1 MNVWEKRLITA
12 IKKACA
18 ANGAQTLYDGQRLC
32 ALIESADPELAQQRE
47 YKNFRA
53 LVRCGGNTLLAQS
66 AHAPRAELQK
76 NIETLGRSMGKGYA
90 IDRVSGERSCALY
103 LTAVT
108 GDESY
113 IRALDAAPENTT
125 TPQPTPRPAPTLQQT
140 QQQRPTPTPAP
151 QPTPRPKPQ
160 PTPQPTPTPAP
171 QPQPTPQPTQNTPP
185 AKKSSRLIGI
195 LVSVAVVLIA
205 AALGTSTGRA
215 LVGGLF
221 GGDKLAGTTWRGEL
235 NITKEIAAE
244 LDETVAKEFAD
255 MDDIPTDSLPQFSD
269 YCGAIKVV
277 ADLSFSDDGAIS
289 MTINETAL
297 RNTAREAIG
306 EPTAQWML
314 DCLKAISREMG
325 ADLEEMGYSDDDIL
339 LMTVGMTKD
348 ELTVYVGDYMDEYV
362 GDALKEAADDVTVS
376 AYYKVR
382 GGKIY
387 ILNTPNQSVSNSP
400 YYTFTLKDST
410 LVLETAVGLDEGAE
424 NVYPLTLTK
433 VG

>member
-113 IRALDAAPENTT
+113 IRALDAAPENKNDH
-125 TPQPTPRPAPTLQQT
+125 TPQSTPRPAPTPAPQQT

-151 QPTPRPKPQ
+151 QPQ
-160 PTPQPTPTPAP
+160 PTPQPA
-171 QPQPTPQPTQNTPP
+171 QNTPP
-185 AKKSSRLIGI
+185 AKKSSRLIGV
-195 LVSVAVVLIA
+195 LVSVVVVLIA

-424 NVYPLTLTK
+424 DVYPLTLTK

>member
-53 LVRCGGNTLLAQS
+53 LVRCGGNTLLAHS

-113 IRALDAAPENTT
+113 IRALDAAPENKNDH
-125 TPQPTPRPAPTLQQT
+125 TPQPTPRPAPTPAPQQT

-151 QPTPRPKPQ
+151 QPQ
-160 PTPQPTPTPAP
+160 PA
-171 QPQPTPQPTQNTPP
+171 QNTAP
-185 AKKSSRLIGI
+185 AKKSSRLIGV
-195 LVSVAVVLIA
+195 LVSVVVVLIA

-255 MDDIPTDSLPQFSD
+255 MDDIPTDSLPQFSY

-348 ELTVYVGDYMDEYV
+348 ELTDYVGDYMDEYV
-362 GDALKEAADDVTVS
+362 GDALKEAADDVAVS

-400 YYTFTLKDST
+400 YYTYTLKDST

>member
-66 AHAPRAELQK
+66 VHAPRAELQK

-113 IRALDAAPENTT
+113 IRALDAAPENKNDH
-125 TPQPTPRPAPTLQQT
+125 TPQPTPRPAPTLAPQQT

-151 QPTPRPKPQ
+151 QPQ
-160 PTPQPTPTPAP
+160 PTPQPA
-171 QPQPTPQPTQNTPP
+171 QNTPP
-185 AKKSSRLIGI
+185 AKKSSRLIGV
-195 LVSVAVVLIA
+195 LVSVMVVLIA

-387 ILNTPNQSVSNSP
+387 ILNTPDQSVSNSP

-410 LVLETAVGLDEGAE
+410 LVLETAMGLDEGAE

>member
-66 AHAPRAELQK
+66 VHAPRAELQK

-113 IRALDAAPENTT
+113 IRALDAAPENKNDH
-125 TPQPTPRPAPTLQQT
+125 TPQPTPRPAPTPAPQQT

-151 QPTPRPKPQ
+151 QPQ
-160 PTPQPTPTPAP
+160 PA
-171 QPQPTPQPTQNTPP
+171 QNTPP
-185 AKKSSRLIGI
+185 AKKSSRLIGV
-195 LVSVAVVLIA
+195 LVSVVVVLIA

-348 ELTVYVGDYMDEYV
+348 ELTDYVGDYMDEYV
-362 GDALKEAADDVTVS
+362 GDALKEAADDVAVS

-387 ILNTPNQSVSNSP
+387 ILNTPDQSVSNSP
-400 YYTFTLKDST
+400 YYTYTLKDST

>member
-113 IRALDAAPENTT
+113 IRALDGAPSPSPAPQPTPRPA
-125 TPQPTPRPAPTLQQT
+125 PQPTPRPAPT
-140 QQQRPTPTPAP
+140 PAP
-151 QPTPRPKPQ
+151 QPTPTPQPTLQ
-160 PTPQPTPTPAP
+160 PTPQP
-171 QPQPTPQPTQNTPP
+171 QP
-185 AKKSSRLIGI
+185 AKKSSRLVGI

-255 MDDIPTDSLPQFSD
+255 MDGIPTDSLPQFSD

-387 ILNTPNQSVSNSP
+387 ILNTPDQSVSNSP

>member
-113 IRALDAAPENTT
+113 IRALDAAPENKNDH
-125 TPQPTPRPAPTLQQT
+125 TPQPTPRPAPTPAPQQT

-151 QPTPRPKPQ
+151 QPQ
-160 PTPQPTPTPAP
+160 PA
-171 QPQPTPQPTQNTPP
+171 QNTPP
-185 AKKSSRLIGI
+185 AKKSSRLIGV
-195 LVSVAVVLIA
+195 LVSVVVVLIA

-348 ELTVYVGDYMDEYV
+348 ELTDYVGDYMDEYV
-362 GDALKEAADDVTVS
+362 GDALKGAADDVAVS

>member
-113 IRALDAAPENTT
+113 IRALDAAPENKNDH
-125 TPQPTPRPAPTLQQT
+125 TPQPTPRPAPTPAPQQT

-151 QPTPRPKPQ
+151 QPQ
-160 PTPQPTPTPAP
+160 PTPQPA
-171 QPQPTPQPTQNTPP
+171 QNTPP
-185 AKKSSRLIGI
+185 AKKSSRLIGV
-195 LVSVAVVLIA
+195 LVSVVVVLIA

-215 LVGGLF
+215 LFGGLF

-255 MDDIPTDSLPQFSD
+255 MDGIPTDSLPQFSD

-362 GDALKEAADDVTVS
+362 GDALKEAADDVAVS

>member
-113 IRALDAAPENTT
+113 IRALDAAPENKNDH
-125 TPQPTPRPAPTLQQT
+125 TPQSTPRPAPTPAPQQT

-151 QPTPRPKPQ
+151 QPQ
-160 PTPQPTPTPAP
+160 PTPQPA
-171 QPQPTPQPTQNTPP
+171 QNTPP

-205 AALGTSTGRA
+205 AALGTGTGRA

-348 ELTVYVGDYMDEYV
+348 ELTDYVGDYMDEYV

-400 YYTFTLKDST
+400 YYTYTLKDST

>member
-113 IRALDAAPENTT
+113 IRALDAAAENKNDH
-125 TPQPTPRPAPTLQQT
+125 TPQPTPRPAPTPAPQQT

-151 QPTPRPKPQ
+151 QPQ
-160 PTPQPTPTPAP
+160 PA
-171 QPQPTPQPTQNTPP
+171 QNTPP
-185 AKKSSRLIGI
+185 AKKSSRLIGV
-195 LVSVAVVLIA
+195 LVSVVVVLIA

-255 MDDIPTDSLPQFSD
+255 MDGIPTDSLPQFSD

-277 ADLSFSDDGAIS
+277 ADLSFSDNGAIS

-400 YYTFTLKDST
+400 YYTYTLKDST

>member
-113 IRALDAAPENTT
+113 IRALDAAPENKNDY
-125 TPQPTPRPAPTLQQT
+125 TPQPTPRPAPTPAPQQT

-151 QPTPRPKPQ
+151 QPQ
-160 PTPQPTPTPAP
+160 PTPQPA
-171 QPQPTPQPTQNTPP
+171 QNTPP
-185 AKKSSRLIGI
+185 AKKSSRLIGV

-205 AALGTSTGRA
+205 AAIGTGTGRA

-255 MDDIPTDSLPQFSD
+255 MDGISADSLPQFSD

-277 ADLSFSDDGAIS
+277 ADLSFSDGGAIS

-348 ELTVYVGDYMDEYV
+348 ELTDYVGDYMDEYV
-362 GDALKEAADDVTVS
+362 GDALKEAADDVAVS

-400 YYTFTLKDST
+400 YYTYTLKDST

>member
-113 IRALDAAPENTT
+113 IRALDGAPSPSPAPQP
-125 TPQPTPRPAPTLQQT
+125 TPQTQPTPRPAPPPAPQQT

-151 QPTPRPKPQ
+151 QPQ
-160 PTPQPTPTPAP
+160 PA
-171 QPQPTPQPTQNTPP
+171 QNTPP
-185 AKKSSRLIGI
+185 AKKSSRLIGV
-195 LVSVAVVLIA
+195 LVSVVVVLIA

-215 LVGGLF
+215 LVGSLF

-277 ADLSFSDDGAIS
+277 ADLSFSDGGAIS
-289 MTINETAL
+289 MTINETEL

-348 ELTVYVGDYMDEYV
+348 ELTDYVGDYMDEYV
-362 GDALKEAADDVTVS
+362 GDALKEAADDVTIS

>member
-113 IRALDAAPENTT
+113 IRALDAAPENKNDH
-125 TPQPTPRPAPTLQQT
+125 TPQSTPRPAPTPAPQQT

-151 QPTPRPKPQ
+151 QPQ
-160 PTPQPTPTPAP
+160 PTPQPA
-171 QPQPTPQPTQNTPP
+171 QNTTP
-185 AKKSSRLIGI
+185 AKKSSRLIGV
-195 LVSVAVVLIA
+195 LVSVVVVLIA

-255 MDDIPTDSLPQFSD
+255 MDGIPTDSLPQFSD

-348 ELTVYVGDYMDEYV
+348 ELTDYVGDYMDEYV

-400 YYTFTLKDST
+400 YYTFTLKDIT

>member
-66 AHAPRAELQK
+66 VHAPRAELQK

-103 LTAVT
+103 LTAVA

-113 IRALDAAPENTT
+113 IRALDAAPENKNDH
-125 TPQPTPRPAPTLQQT
+125 TPQPTPRPAPTPAPQQT
-140 QQQRPTPTPAP
+140 QQQRPTPTS
-151 QPTPRPKPQ
+151 
-160 PTPQPTPTPAP
+160 AP
-171 QPQPTPQPTQNTPP
+171 QPQPTPQPAQNTAP
-185 AKKSSRLIGI
+185 AKKSSRLIGV
-195 LVSVAVVLIA
+195 LVSVVVVLIA

-325 ADLEEMGYSDDDIL
+325 ADLEGMGYSDDDIL
-339 LMTVGMTKD
+339 LMTMGMTKD
-348 ELTVYVGDYMDEYV
+348 ELTDYVGDYMDEYV
-362 GDALKEAADDVTVS
+362 GDALKEAADDATVS

-400 YYTFTLKDST
+400 YYTYTLKDST

>member
-113 IRALDAAPENTT
+113 IRALDAAPENKNDH
-125 TPQPTPRPAPTLQQT
+125 TPQPTPRPAPTPAPQQT

-151 QPTPRPKPQ
+151 QPQ
-160 PTPQPTPTPAP
+160 PA
-171 QPQPTPQPTQNTPP
+171 QNTPP
-185 AKKSSRLIGI
+185 AKKSSRLIGV
-195 LVSVAVVLIA
+195 LVSVVVVLIA

>member
-113 IRALDAAPENTT
+113 IRALDAAAENKNDH
-125 TPQPTPRPAPTLQQT
+125 TPQPTPRPAPTPAPQQT

-151 QPTPRPKPQ
+151 QPQ
-160 PTPQPTPTPAP
+160 PA
-171 QPQPTPQPTQNTPP
+171 QNTPP

-195 LVSVAVVLIA
+195 LVSVVVVLIA

-348 ELTVYVGDYMDEYV
+348 ELTDYVGDYMDEYV

>member
-66 AHAPRAELQK
+66 VHAPRAELQK

-113 IRALDAAPENTT
+113 IRALDAAPENKNDH
-125 TPQPTPRPAPTLQQT
+125 TPQPTPRPAPTPAPQQT

-151 QPTPRPKPQ
+151 QPQ
-160 PTPQPTPTPAP
+160 PTPQPA
-171 QPQPTPQPTQNTPP
+171 QNTPP
-185 AKKSSRLIGI
+185 AKKSSRLIGV
-195 LVSVAVVLIA
+195 LVSVVVVLIA

-255 MDDIPTDSLPQFSD
+255 MDGISADSLPQFSD

-289 MTINETAL
+289 MTINETEL

-348 ELTVYVGDYMDEYV
+348 ELTDYVGDYMDEYV

-387 ILNTPNQSVSNSP
+387 ILNTPDQSVSNSP

>member
-113 IRALDAAPENTT
+113 IRALDAAPENKNDH
-125 TPQPTPRPAPTLQQT
+125 TPQPTPRSAPTPAPQQT

-151 QPTPRPKPQ
+151 QPQ
-160 PTPQPTPTPAP
+160 PTPQPV
-171 QPQPTPQPTQNTPP
+171 QNTPP

-195 LVSVAVVLIA
+195 LVSVVVVLIA

>member
-113 IRALDAAPENTT
+113 IRALDAAPENKNDHT
-125 TPQPTPRPAPTLQQT
+125 
-140 QQQRPTPTPAP
+140 P

-160 PTPQPTPTPAP
+160 PTPQPTPTPQP
-171 QPQPTPQPTQNTPP
+171 QPQPAQNTPP

-195 LVSVAVVLIA
+195 LVSVVVVLIA
-205 AALGTSTGRA
+205 AALGTGTGRA

-269 YCGAIKVV
+269 YCGAINVV

-400 YYTFTLKDST
+400 YYTFILKDST

>member
-66 AHAPRAELQK
+66 VHAPRAELQK

-113 IRALDAAPENTT
+113 IRALDAAPENKNDH
-125 TPQPTPRPAPTLQQT
+125 TPQPTPRPA
-140 QQQRPTPTPAP
+140 
-151 QPTPRPKPQ
+151 
-160 PTPQPTPTPAP
+160 PTPAP
-171 QPQPTPQPTQNTPP
+171 QPQPTPQPAQNTAP
-185 AKKSSRLIGI
+185 AKKSSRLIGV
-195 LVSVAVVLIA
+195 LVSVVVVLIA

-235 NITKEIAAE
+235 NITEEIAAE

-255 MDDIPTDSLPQFSD
+255 MDGIPTDSLPQFSD

-348 ELTVYVGDYMDEYV
+348 ELTDYVGDYMDEYV

-400 YYTFTLKDST
+400 YYTYTLKDST

>member
-113 IRALDAAPENTT
+113 IRALDAAPENKNDH
-125 TPQPTPRPAPTLQQT
+125 TPQPTPRPAPTPAPQQT

-151 QPTPRPKPQ
+151 QPQ
-160 PTPQPTPTPAP
+160 PAP
-171 QPQPTPQPTQNTPP
+171 QPAQNTAP
-185 AKKSSRLIGI
+185 AKKSSRLIGV
-195 LVSVAVVLIA
+195 LVSVVVVLIA

-297 RNTAREAIG
+297 RNTAREAVG

-339 LMTVGMTKD
+339 LMTMGMTKD
-348 ELTVYVGDYMDEYV
+348 ELTDYVGDYMDEYV

-400 YYTFTLKDST
+400 YYTYTLKDST
-410 LVLETAVGLDEGAE
+410 LVLETAVELDEGAE

>member
-90 IDRVSGERSCALY
+90 IDRASGERSCALY

-113 IRALDAAPENTT
+113 IRALGAAPENKNDHTS
-125 TPQPTPRPAPTLQQT
+125 QPTPRPAPTPAPQQT

-151 QPTPRPKPQ
+151 QPQ
-160 PTPQPTPTPAP
+160 PTPQPA
-171 QPQPTPQPTQNTPP
+171 QNTPP

-195 LVSVAVVLIA
+195 LVSVVVVLIA

>member
-113 IRALDAAPENTT
+113 IRALDAAPENKNDH
-125 TPQPTPRPAPTLQQT
+125 TPQPTPRPAPTPAPQQT
-140 QQQRPTPTPAP
+140 QQQRPTPTS
-151 QPTPRPKPQ
+151 
-160 PTPQPTPTPAP
+160 AP
-171 QPQPTPQPTQNTPP
+171 QPQPTPQPAQNTAP
-185 AKKSSRLIGI
+185 AKKSSRLIGV
-195 LVSVAVVLIA
+195 LVSVVVVLIA

-387 ILNTPNQSVSNSP
+387 ILNTPDQSVSNSP

>member
-66 AHAPRAELQK
+66 VHAPRAELQK

-113 IRALDAAPENTT
+113 IRALDAAPENKNDH
-125 TPQPTPRPAPTLQQT
+125 TPQPTPRPAPTPAPQQT

-151 QPTPRPKPQ
+151 QPQ
-160 PTPQPTPTPAP
+160 PTPQPA
-171 QPQPTPQPTQNTPP
+171 QNTPP

-195 LVSVAVVLIA
+195 LVSVVVVLIA

-255 MDDIPTDSLPQFSD
+255 MDGIPTDSLPQFSD

-348 ELTVYVGDYMDEYV
+348 ELTDYVGDYMDVYV

-400 YYTFTLKDST
+400 YYTYTLKDST

>member
-113 IRALDAAPENTT
+113 IRALDAAPENKNDH
-125 TPQPTPRPAPTLQQT
+125 TPQPTPRPKPQPTPQQT

-151 QPTPRPKPQ
+151 QPQ
-160 PTPQPTPTPAP
+160 P
-171 QPQPTPQPTQNTPP
+171 QPQPAQNTPP
-185 AKKSSRLIGI
+185 AKKSSRLIGV
-195 LVSVAVVLIA
+195 LVSVVVVLIA
-205 AALGTSTGRA
+205 ATLGTSTGRA

-221 GGDKLAGTTWRGEL
+221 GGDKLAGTTWRGEVD
-235 NITKEIAAE
+235 ITKEIAAE

-255 MDDIPTDSLPQFSD
+255 MDGISADSLPQFSD

>member
-113 IRALDAAPENTT
+113 IRALDAAPENKNDH
-125 TPQPTPRPAPTLQQT
+125 TPQPAEPSPRPAPTPQQT

-151 QPTPRPKPQ
+151 QPQPQ
-160 PTPQPTPTPAP
+160 PTPQPTP
-171 QPQPTPQPTQNTPP
+171 QPMQNTAP
-185 AKKSSRLIGI
+185 AKKSSRLVGI
-195 LVSVAVVLIA
+195 LVSVVVVLIA

-221 GGDKLAGTTWRGEL
+221 GGNKLAGTTWRGEL

-387 ILNTPNQSVSNSP
+387 ILNTPDQSVSNSP

>member
-113 IRALDAAPENTT
+113 IRALGAAPENKNDHTS
-125 TPQPTPRPAPTLQQT
+125 QPTPRPAPTPAPQQT

-151 QPTPRPKPQ
+151 QPQPPPQ
-160 PTPQPTPTPAP
+160 PA
-171 QPQPTPQPTQNTPP
+171 QNTPP
-185 AKKSSRLIGI
+185 AKKSSRLIGV
-195 LVSVAVVLIA
+195 LVSVVVVLIA

-255 MDDIPTDSLPQFSD
+255 MDGIPTDSLPQFSD

-348 ELTVYVGDYMDEYV
+348 ELTNYVGDYMDEYV

-400 YYTFTLKDST
+400 YYTYTLKDST

>member
-1 MNVWEKRLITA
+1 MNIWEKRLITA

-66 AHAPRAELQK
+66 VHAPRAELQK

-113 IRALDAAPENTT
+113 IRALDAAPENKNDH
-125 TPQPTPRPAPTLQQT
+125 TPQPTPRPAPTPAPQQT
-140 QQQRPTPTPAP
+140 QQQRL
-151 QPTPRPKPQ
+151 
-160 PTPQPTPTPAP
+160 TPTPAP
-171 QPQPTPQPTQNTPP
+171 QPQPAQNTPP
-185 AKKSSRLIGI
+185 AKKSSRLVGI
-195 LVSVAVVLIA
+195 LVSVVVVLIA

-215 LVGGLF
+215 LFGGLF

-348 ELTVYVGDYMDEYV
+348 ELTDYVGDYMDEYV

>member
-53 LVRCGGNTLLAQS
+53 MVRCGGNTLLVQS
-66 AHAPRAELQK
+66 VHAPRAELQK

-113 IRALDAAPENTT
+113 IRALDAAPENKNDH
-125 TPQPTPRPAPTLQQT
+125 TPQPTPRPAPPPAPQQT

-151 QPTPRPKPQ
+151 QPQ
-160 PTPQPTPTPAP
+160 PTPQPA
-171 QPQPTPQPTQNTPP
+171 QNTPP

-195 LVSVAVVLIA
+195 LVSVVVVLIA

-221 GGDKLAGTTWRGEL
+221 GGDKLAGTTWRGEVD
-235 NITKEIAAE
+235 ITDEIAAE

-255 MDDIPTDSLPQFSD
+255 MDGIPTDSLPQFSD

-424 NVYPLTLTK
+424 NVYPLTMTK

>member
-113 IRALDAAPENTT
+113 IRALDGAPSPSPAPQP
-125 TPQPTPRPAPTLQQT
+125 TPQPTPRPAPTPAPQQT

-151 QPTPRPKPQ
+151 QPTP
-160 PTPQPTPTPAP
+160 TP
-171 QPQPTPQPTQNTPP
+171 QPQPTPQPTPQPQP

-195 LVSVAVVLIA
+195 LVSVVVVLIA

-244 LDETVAKEFAD
+244 LDKTVAKEFAD

-387 ILNTPNQSVSNSP
+387 ILNTPDQSVSNSP

>member
-113 IRALDAAPENTT
+113 IRALDAAPENKNDH
-125 TPQPTPRPAPTLQQT
+125 TPQPTPRPAPTPAPQQT

-151 QPTPRPKPQ
+151 QPQ
-160 PTPQPTPTPAP
+160 PA
-171 QPQPTPQPTQNTPP
+171 QNTPP
-185 AKKSSRLIGI
+185 AKKSSRLIGV
-195 LVSVAVVLIA
+195 LVSVVVVLIA

-255 MDDIPTDSLPQFSD
+255 MDGIPTDSLPQFSD

-400 YYTFTLKDST
+400 YYTYTLKDST

>member
-66 AHAPRAELQK
+66 VHAPRAELQK

-113 IRALDAAPENTT
+113 IRALDAAPENKNDH
-125 TPQPTPRPAPTLQQT
+125 TPQPTPRPAPTPAPQQT

-151 QPTPRPKPQ
+151 QPQ
-160 PTPQPTPTPAP
+160 PA
-171 QPQPTPQPTQNTPP
+171 QNTAP
-185 AKKSSRLIGI
+185 AKKSSRLIGV
-195 LVSVAVVLIA
+195 LVSVVVVLIA

-348 ELTVYVGDYMDEYV
+348 ELTDYVGDYMDVYV

>member
-53 LVRCGGNTLLAQS
+53 LVRCGGNTLLAKS

-113 IRALDAAPENTT
+113 IRALDAAAENKNDH
-125 TPQPTPRPAPTLQQT
+125 TPQPTPRPAPTPAPQQT

-151 QPTPRPKPQ
+151 QPQ
-160 PTPQPTPTPAP
+160 PTPQPA
-171 QPQPTPQPTQNTPP
+171 QNTAP
-185 AKKSSRLIGI
+185 AKKSSRLIGV
-195 LVSVAVVLIA
+195 LVSVVVVLIA

-235 NITKEIAAE
+235 NITEEIAAE
-244 LDETVAKEFAD
+244 IDETVAKEFAD

-289 MTINETAL
+289 MTINETEL

-387 ILNTPNQSVSNSP
+387 ILNTPDQSVSNSP

>member
-113 IRALDAAPENTT
+113 IRALDAVAENKNDH
-125 TPQPTPRPAPTLQQT
+125 TPQPTPRPAPTPAPQQT

-151 QPTPRPKPQ
+151 QPQ
-160 PTPQPTPTPAP
+160 PTPQPA
-171 QPQPTPQPTQNTPP
+171 QNTPP

-205 AALGTSTGRA
+205 AAIGTGTGRA

-235 NITKEIAAE
+235 NITEEIAAE

-255 MDDIPTDSLPQFSD
+255 MDGIPTDSLPQFSD

-348 ELTVYVGDYMDEYV
+348 ELTDYVGDYMDEYV

-400 YYTFTLKDST
+400 YYTYTLKDST

>member
-125 TPQPTPRPAPTLQQT
+125 TPQPTPRPAPTPQQT
-140 QQQRPTPTPAP
+140 QQ
-151 QPTPRPKPQ
+151 PR
-160 PTPQPTPTPAP
+160 PTPTPAP
-171 QPQPTPQPTQNTPP
+171 QPQPTPQPQP

-195 LVSVAVVLIA
+195 LVSVVVVLIA
-205 AALGTSTGRA
+205 AAIGTGTGRA
-215 LVGGLF
+215 LAGGLF

-255 MDDIPTDSLPQFSD
+255 MDGIPTDSLPQFSD
-269 YCGAIKVV
+269 YCGAINVV

>member
-125 TPQPTPRPAPTLQQT
+125 TPQPTPRPAPTPQQT
-140 QQQRPTPTPAP
+140 QQ
-151 QPTPRPKPQ
+151 PR
-160 PTPQPTPTPAP
+160 PTPTPAP
-171 QPQPTPQPTQNTPP
+171 QPQPTPQPAQNTAP

-195 LVSVAVVLIA
+195 LVSVVVVLIA
-205 AALGTSTGRA
+205 AALGTGTGRA

-325 ADLEEMGYSDDDIL
+325 ADLEEMGYSDEDIL

-348 ELTVYVGDYMDEYV
+348 ELTDYVGDYMDEYV

>member
-1 MNVWEKRLITA
+1 MNAWEKRLITA

-113 IRALDAAPENTT
+113 IRALDAAPENKNDH
-125 TPQPTPRPAPTLQQT
+125 TPQPTPRPA
-140 QQQRPTPTPAP
+140 
-151 QPTPRPKPQ
+151 
-160 PTPQPTPTPAP
+160 PTPAP
-171 QPQPTPQPTQNTPP
+171 QPQPTPQPTPQPQP

-195 LVSVAVVLIA
+195 LVSVVVVLIA
-205 AALGTSTGRA
+205 AAIGTGTGRA

-221 GGDKLAGTTWRGEL
+221 GGDKLAGTIWRGEL

-269 YCGAIKVV
+269 YCGAINVV

-348 ELTVYVGDYMDEYV
+348 ELTVYIGDYMDEYV
-362 GDALKEAADDVTVS
+362 GDALKKAADDVAVS

-400 YYTFTLKDST
+400 YYTYTLKDST

>member
-113 IRALDAAPENTT
+113 IRALDAAPS
-125 TPQPTPRPAPTLQQT
+125 PS
-140 QQQRPTPTPAP
+140 PAP
-151 QPTPRPKPQ
+151 QPTPQTQ
-160 PTPQPTPTPAP
+160 PTPRPTPTPAP
-171 QPQPTPQPTQNTPP
+171 QPQPTPQPAQNTPP

-205 AALGTSTGRA
+205 AALGTGTGRA
-215 LVGGLF
+215 LAGGLF

>member
-66 AHAPRAELQK
+66 VHAPRAELQK

-113 IRALDAAPENTT
+113 IRALDAAPENKNDH
-125 TPQPTPRPAPTLQQT
+125 TPQPTPRPA
-140 QQQRPTPTPAP
+140 
-151 QPTPRPKPQ
+151 
-160 PTPQPTPTPAP
+160 PTPAP
-171 QPQPTPQPTQNTPP
+171 QPQPTPQPTPQPQP
-185 AKKSSRLIGI
+185 AKKSSRLVGI

-205 AALGTSTGRA
+205 AAIGTGTGRA

-348 ELTVYVGDYMDEYV
+348 ELTDYVGDYMDEYV

>member
-113 IRALDAAPENTT
+113 IRALGAAPENKNDH
-125 TPQPTPRPAPTLQQT
+125 TPQPTPRPAPTPAPQQT

-151 QPTPRPKPQ
+151 QPQ
-160 PTPQPTPTPAP
+160 PA
-171 QPQPTPQPTQNTPP
+171 QNTPP
-185 AKKSSRLIGI
+185 AKKSSRLIGV
-195 LVSVAVVLIA
+195 LVSVVVVLIA

-348 ELTVYVGDYMDEYV
+348 ELTDYVGDYMDEYV

-400 YYTFTLKDST
+400 YYTYTLKDST